1 MSTNLIAN
9 YLNSNEF
16 VEHPMGNYALFGL
29 NFFGSNSV
37 IRYND
42 EIYKFYAFKAH
53 SKDAIYVNK
62 HAQEIVINP
71 YDKSLQITRMI
82 SVQDLKNKAF

>member
-1 MSTNLIAN
+1 MSTDINTF
-9 YLNSNEF
+9 LNSNEF

-42 EIYKFYAFKAH
+42 EIYKFYAFKTGLRN
-53 SKDAIYVNK
+53 SIYVNK

-71 YDKSLQITRMI
+71 YDESLQITRMI

>member
-1 MSTNLIAN
+1 MSLDIPT
-9 YLNSNEF
+9 YLQSNEF

-42 EIYKFYAFKAH
+42 EIYKFYAFKPN
-53 SKDAIYVNK
+53 SNDAIYVNK
-62 HAQEIVINP
+62 HSQEIVINP
-71 YDKSLQITRMI
+71 YNESLQITRMI
-82 SVQDLKNKAF
+82 SMEDLKNKAF

>member
-1 MSTNLIAN
+1 MSTDINTF
-9 YLNSNEF
+9 LNSNEF

-53 SKDAIYVNK
+53 SNDAIYVNK

-71 YDKSLQITRMI
+71 SHEYSKITRMI